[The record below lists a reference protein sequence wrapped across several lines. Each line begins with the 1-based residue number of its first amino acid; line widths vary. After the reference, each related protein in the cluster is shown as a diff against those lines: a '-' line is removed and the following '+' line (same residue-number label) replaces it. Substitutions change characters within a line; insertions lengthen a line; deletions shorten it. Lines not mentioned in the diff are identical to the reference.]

1 MEDRQG
7 PATGGHAAGITTFV
21 SVQGSSGSSYHE
33 SMVLMLVV
41 EIAIRAVVKS
51 SRPADND
58 MTCVEFHAFQTRI
71 VHVTQTATADD
82 VI

>member
-1 MEDRQG
+1 VEDRQG
-7 PATGGHAAGITTFV
+7 PATGWYHYV

-33 SMVLMLVV
+33 SMVLVLMLVV

>member
-1 MEDRQG
+1 M
-7 PATGGHAAGITTFV
+7 V
-21 SVQGSSGSSYHE
+21 L
-33 SMVLMLVV
+33 VLMLVV